1 MYESDLLT
9 DRGQVQQL
17 ILLLSP
23 VVFKLR
29 LKYKVDVM
37 VQRVIILLLVMV
49 VILVGCSE
57 EDDLGGVAKVSGT
70 LPPIGSQIDLV
81 RSISI

>member
-1 MYESDLLT
+1 M
-9 DRGQVQQL
+9 
-17 ILLLSP
+17 
-23 VVFKLR
+23 
-29 LKYKVDVM
+29 M

>member
-1 MYESDLLT
+1 MLCT
-9 DRGQVQQL
+9 VFA
-17 ILLLSP
+17 ILP
-23 VVFKLR
+23 MVVFSIFKLR

-57 EDDLGGVAKVSGT
+57 EDDLGGVAKVLGT
-70 LPPIGSQIDLV
+70 LPPISSQIDLG

>member
-1 MYESDLLT
+1 
-9 DRGQVQQL
+9 
-17 ILLLSP
+17 
-23 VVFKLR
+23 
-29 LKYKVDVM
+29 M

-57 EDDLGGVAKVSGT
+57 EDDLGGVAKVLGT
-70 LPPIGSQIDLV
+70 LPPISSQIDLG

>member
-1 MYESDLLT
+1 M
-9 DRGQVQQL
+9 
-17 ILLLSP
+17 
-23 VVFKLR
+23 VVCSIFKLR
-29 LKYKVDVM
+29 IKYKVDVR

-49 VILVGCSE
+49 VILAGCSE